1 MLNKICVI
9 LVTVF
14 IFNLETF
21 SQQIKEI
28 SNAEKNAYERIF
40 KASKVTYPGDSTFD
54 VTYYKLNLTLTS
66 KPNYLT
72 GIVTV
77 SGKMLQ
83 ASSKIFLD
91 LQDTLIVDSILSG
104 SNRLNFTHTNAKLN
118 IDLGKDYNVG
128 ENFSIDVYYQG
139 VPGASGFGSF
149 EFSTHGNNEPAIWS
163 LSEPYGASDWWPCK
177 DTPADKADS
186 SDVWV
191 TCNSGL
197 IAVSNGTLEKVVSN
211 LNDTKTYEWKNSYPI
226 AQYLISIA
234 VSDYSIYTLYYH
246 YNKTDSMPVI
256 NYIYPENLD
265 TLKDDL
271 NKTISMLKI
280 FSNLFGQ
287 YPFVTEKY
295 GHAEFGW
302 NGGMEHQT
310 CASVGAF
317 TEDVL
322 SHELSHQWF
331 GDKITC
337 KDWQD
342 IWLNEGFATYCAG
355 LFREFYHGDSSYV
368 SYINSLIPGAKQAVG
383 SIYVQDISSV
393 NQIFD
398 GDRTYN
404 KGAMVLYMLRGI
416 AGDSIFFKI
425 LKTYAND
432 PSLIYN
438 VATTQD
444 FENVADSVY
453 GSSLSYFFD
462 EWIYGENYPKYTVT
476 WDYQQENNN
485 SYRVTLQIDQ
495 QINPNPAFFI
505 MPIQIKI
512 SSTLGDT
519 LVEIFNNQ
527 QNQQFVFNINGRPMS
542 LIFDP
547 NNLILRD
554 TTNATTGILE
564 KHQDFSF
571 TLEQNYPNPFNPTT
585 IIKYSIPANNN
596 SISGEASGGLV
607 TLKIYDILGRL
618 VSTLVDE
625 SKQPGTY
632 EVKFPSDGSKSN
644 LSDGIYFYKLTYGNY
659 SIAKKMVF
667 LK

>member
-1 MLNKICVI
+1 MLNKFCVI
-9 LVTVF
+9 LIAVF
-14 IFNLETF
+14 IFSVEDF
-21 SQQIKEI
+21 PQPVQEI
-28 SNAEKNAYERIF
+28 SIAEQNAYERIF
-40 KASKVTYPGDSTFD
+40 KASKVTYPGDSILD

-66 KPNYLT
+66 NPNYLT

-77 SGKMLQ
+77 SGKMTQ
-83 ASSKIFLD
+83 AASKIFLD
-91 LQDTLIVDSILSG
+91 LQDTLTVDSILSG
-104 SNRLNFTHTNAKLN
+104 SNKLNFTHANAKLN
-118 IDLGKDYNVG
+118 INLGRSYNVG
-128 ENFSIDVYYQG
+128 ENFSVKVYYQG

-149 EFSTHGNNEPAIWS
+149 EFSTHGDDEPAIWS

-197 IAVSNGTLEKVVSN
+197 VAVSNGTLEKVVYN
-211 LNDTKTYEWKNSYPI
+211 PNNTKTYEWENSYPI

-234 VSDYSIYTLYYH
+234 VSNYSIYTIYYH
-246 YNKTDSMPVI
+246 YDKTDSMPVI
-256 NYIYPENLD
+256 NYIYPENLTD
-265 TLKDDL
+265 LKADL
-271 NKTISMLKI
+271 NKTISMLQI

-287 YPFVTEKY
+287 YPFITEKY

-302 NGGMEHQT
+302 SGGMEHQT

-355 LFREFYHGDSSYV
+355 LFREFYHNDSSYV

-398 GDRTYN
+398 GNRTYD

-416 AGDSIFFKI
+416 VGDSTFFKI
-425 LKTYAND
+425 LKTYASE

-438 VATTQD
+438 VATTKD
-444 FENVADSVY
+444 FEDAAESVY

-476 WDYQQENNN
+476 WDYKQGNNN
-485 SYRVTLQIDQ
+485 TYQVTLQIDQ
-495 QINPNPAFFI
+495 KENTIPNFFT
-505 MPIQIKI
+505 MPIQIKV
-512 SSTLGDT
+512 STTSGDT
-519 LVEIFNNQ
+519 LVKVFNDQ
-527 QNQQFVFNINGRPMS
+527 QDQQFVFNVNGRPSS

-547 NNLILRD
+547 NNIILRD
-554 TTNATTGILE
+554 TTNTTTGISE
-564 KHQDFSF
+564 RHKDFSF
-571 TLEQNYPNPFNPTT
+571 NLEQNYPNPFNPTT
-585 IIKYSIPANNN
+585 TIRYSIPTNNN
-596 SISGEASGGLV
+596 HLLGGVRGGLV
-607 TLKIYDILGRL
+607 ILKVYDILGRL

-625 SKQPGTY
+625 RKLPGTY
-632 EVKFPSDGSKSN
+632 EVKFPSGRNADNFPNGV
-644 LSDGIYFYKLTYGNY
+644 YFYKLTYGDY
-659 SIAKKMVF
+659 SISKKMIL